1 MANIEKRRCGDVGN
15 SCRKMTFSLMNTQ
28 THILLA
34 CVALLPTAK
43 LAMSVHSDSGEI
55 AKKTVGVQPNTTTA
69 MTFAAILG
77 ALAPDASLFVMWG
90 VAKAQ
95 GVADALIW
103 NEWYY
108 SDFWQQLSAISNSI
122 PVYLAIACLVA
133 WLAGKQDKRVSA
145 LPLDIDDRAR
155 MQSRMQSS
163 MKSWVRLPWQAPLLI
178 FCAAALLHVITD
190 LPLHH
195 NDGHPHFWPFS
206 EWIFSS
212 PVSYWDPAHH
222 GRVWSVI
229 EIVLAVVM
237 IAVLWKRWP
246 SKLVRALLLLAGLA
260 YALVAFYWMGSLG

>member
-1 MANIEKRRCGDVGN
+1 
-15 SCRKMTFSLMNTQ
+15 MNTQ

-34 CVALLPTAK
+34 CVALLPAAK
-43 LAMSVHSDSGEI
+43 SAMSVPSGSREI
-55 AKKTVGVQPNTTTA
+55 AKKKFGVRTDTTTA

-77 ALAPDASLFVMWG
+77 ALVPDATLFVMWG

-103 NEWYY
+103 SEWYY

-122 PVYLAIACLVA
+122 PVYLAISCLVA
-133 WLAGKQDKRVSA
+133 WLGVKKDKRVSA
-145 LPLDIDDRAR
+145 LPLDTDGRAR
-155 MQSRMQSS
+155 MQSRM
-163 MKSWVRLPWQAPLLI
+163 QAPLLI

-206 EWIFSS
+206 DWIFSS

-222 GRVWSVI
+222 GRVWSAI
-229 EIVLAVVM
+229 EVVLAIVM
-237 IAVLWKRWP
+237 IAVLWKRWS

-260 YALVAFYWMGSLG
+260 YGMVAFYWMASLG